1 MKTHLSEDTK
11 EFLAYFLSA
20 VGVTMFLF
28 FIDEGY
34 YNFNWM
40 MNIGNWI
47 AFLIYVTGLLTG
59 QFLSNS
65 LILRK
70 YKGEKKT
77 LLTSIIGI
85 PLGTAMIILL
95 LG

>member
-1 MKTHLSEDTK
+1 MKISLSEDTK
-11 EFLAYFLSA
+11 EFLVYFLSA
-20 VGVTMFLF
+20 IGITLILF

-47 AFLIYVTGLLTG
+47 AFLIYVTGLLVG
-59 QFLSNS
+59 QFLSNYF
-65 LILRK
+65 ILRK

-77 LLTSIIGI
+77 LLTTIIGI
-85 PLGTAMIILL
+85 PIGILMIFILL
-95 LG
+95 